1 MEPGPELL
9 AAIRRLL
16 TDKRPAER
24 WTTWIQPGQVDDRLQ
39 SVTLDITGD
48 FIITNVRHS
57 VFGEP

>member
-1 MEPGPELL
+1 M
-9 AAIRRLL
+9 

-39 SVTLDITGD
+39 YVTLDITGD
-48 FIITNVRHS
+48 FIIANVRHS